1 MTIQIVQEL
10 PAPLLPLVVAPVVLQ
25 NEKCLLD
32 CIGGRGALRFST
44 CEEARTS
51 VVKALKCDTSK
62 GFKEH
67 EAHKVPL
74 RWPIIVLMPG
84 SHEKSVNVLRAQ
96 VVVVDEARLDCKL
109 SEANE

>member
-1 MTIQIVQEL
+1 MTIQIVKEL
-10 PAPLLPLVVAPVVLQ
+10 PAPLFPLIVAPVVLQ
-25 NEKCLLD
+25 NKECLLYG
-32 CIGGRGALRFST
+32 IGWRGALRFSI
-44 CEEARTS
+44 CKEARTS

-67 EAHKVPL
+67 EAHKVSL
-74 RWPIIVLMPG
+74 RWPIIVLMPS

-109 SEANE
+109 SEANK